1 MGKDR
6 RAKRIISVIVICV
19 AVAAIAII
27 VSQKPSV
34 AQYED
39 DFGFSL
45 ENINVKTLD
54 YYHHD
59 DFRDSLT
66 IYRVSVTGDVEGSIF
81 DKSKMTNGLSEDAL
95 ALLNEAA
102 ELTMGKRDF
111 EDLRSIDLSG
121 CMSIELEDIN
131 NKTDACLYIISYG
144 ADNQFFAIWNG

>member
-1 MGKDR
+1 M
-6 RAKRIISVIVICV
+6 VI
-19 AVAAIAII
+19 AAIAYFC
-27 VSQKPSV
+27 KPSV
-34 AQYED
+34 TQYKD

-45 ENINVKTLD
+45 EKISVKTLD

-66 IYRVSVTGDVEGSIF
+66 LYRVSVTGDVEGSIF

-102 ELTMGKRDF
+102 ELTEGKRDF

-131 NKTDACLYIISYG
+131 NKTDACLHIIYYG
-144 ADNQFFAIWNG
+144 EDDQFFVIWNG

>member
-1 MGKDR
+1 M
-6 RAKRIISVIVICV
+6 VI
-19 AVAAIAII
+19 AAIAYFC
-27 VSQKPSV
+27 KPSV
-34 AQYED
+34 AQYKD

-45 ENINVKTLD
+45 EKISVKTLD

-66 IYRVSVTGDVEGSIF
+66 LYRVSVTGDVEGSIF

-102 ELTMGKRDF
+102 ELTEGKRDF

-144 ADNQFFAIWNG
+144 ADDQFFAIWNG

>member
-1 MGKDR
+1 M
-6 RAKRIISVIVICV
+6 VI
-19 AVAAIAII
+19 AAISIAYFC
-27 VSQKPSV
+27 KPSV

-45 ENINVKTLD
+45 ENISVKTLD

-66 IYRVSVTGDVEGSIF
+66 LYRVSVTGDVEGSIF
-81 DKSKMTNGLSEDAL
+81 DKNKMADGLSEDAL

-102 ELTMGKRDF
+102 ELTEGRRDF

-121 CMSIELEDIN
+121 CMSIELEDIKN
-131 NKTDACLYIISYG
+131 ETDACLYIIYYG
-144 ADNQFFAIWNG
+144 AGNNYFVIWNG

>member
-1 MGKDR
+1 MGNTR
-6 RAKRIISVIVICV
+6 RKRIVIICAICLVI
-19 AVAAIAII
+19 AAIAYFC
-27 VSQKPSV
+27 KPSV
-34 AQYED
+34 AQYKD

-45 ENINVKTLD
+45 EKISVKTLD

-66 IYRVSVTGDVEGSIF
+66 LYRVSVTGDVEGSIF

-102 ELTMGKRDF
+102 ELTEGKRDF

-144 ADNQFFAIWNG
+144 ADDQFFAIWNG